1 MAGEGQRSLPPE
13 PGGSV
18 STHLL
23 SRCLA
28 GPAPDPP
35 SSPGLVSLAQP
46 PPGSRYSSPKG
57 PALQCL
63 GVVKLVEMAT
73 DCFLAMASSLFNRH
87 LQVSVGE
94 EKGRPPSPSEGEE
107 VTVLESLERSL
118 LPALGL
124 T

>member
-1 MAGEGQRSLPPE
+1 MGEEQRSLPPD

-23 SRCLA
+23 SGCLV

-35 SSPGLVSLAQP
+35 SSPRLVSLAHP
-46 PPGSRYSSPKG
+46 PPGSCYSSPKG

-63 GVVKLVEMAT
+63 GVVKLVETAT
-73 DCFLAMASSLFNRH
+73 GCFLAMASSLFNRH
-87 LQVSVGE
+87 LQVSVGG

>member
-1 MAGEGQRSLPPE
+1 MERGRQVIGGGGAGSLPPD

-35 SSPGLVSLAQP
+35 SSPGLVSLAHP
-46 PPGSRYSSPKG
+46 PPGSCYSSPKG

-63 GVVKLVEMAT
+63 GVVKLVET
-73 DCFLAMASSLFNRH
+73 L
-87 LQVSVGE
+87 
-94 EKGRPPSPSEGEE
+94 
-107 VTVLESLERSL
+107 
-118 LPALGL
+118 
-124 T
+124 

>member
-1 MAGEGQRSLPPE
+1 MAGEGQRSLPPD
-13 PGGSV
+13 PGGLV

-23 SRCLA
+23 SGCLA

-35 SSPGLVSLAQP
+35 SSPGLVSLAHP
-46 PPGSRYSSPKG
+46 PPGSCYSSPKG

-63 GVVKLVEMAT
+63 GVVKLVETAT
-73 DCFLAMASSLFNRH
+73 GCFLAMASSLFNCH

-107 VTVLESLERSL
+107 VTVLQSMERSL
-118 LPALGL
+118 LPDLGL